1 MREPSYDSHRTRGC
15 GLCNDIAK
23 KRRPIGR
30 LDSLCEVVS
39 VNFVDHHALSGVDQ
53 IGAIFAVDVAVV
65 AQ

>member
-1 MREPSYDSHRTRGC
+1 MTA
-15 GLCNDIAK
+15 IAPEVSAFVMTLR
-23 KRRPIGR
+23 KRRHTGR

>member
-1 MREPSYDSHRTRGC
+1 MTA
-15 GLCNDIAK
+15 IAPEVSAFVMTLR

>member
-1 MREPSYDSHRTRGC
+1 MTA
-15 GLCNDIAK
+15 IAPEVSAFVMTLRK